1 MPYKQSELPNVP
13 LYSSLKQKQ
22 FSDNFNSMMTYV
34 DNYIEETGQQDTQY
48 PTIEN
53 QSGQLLFFGSGSGDN
68 FNENWQ
74 TVVVSNT
81 IPDIDEELIP
91 LHINIKFETF

>member
-22 FSDNFNSMMTYV
+22 FSDNFDKMMTYV
-34 DNYIEETGQQDTQY
+34 DNYIEETGQQDTMY

-53 QSGQLLFFGSGSGDN
+53 DSGQLLFFGSGSGEN
-68 FNENWQ
+68 FDTNWQ
-74 TVVVSNT
+74 KVVVSNS
-81 IPDIDEELIP
+81 IPDIDEDLIS
-91 LHINIKFETF
+91 LYINTTFGNF

>member
-13 LYSSLKQKQ
+13 LYSSLKRKQ
-22 FSDNFNSMMTYV
+22 FTDNFDKMMTYV
-34 DNYIEETGQQDTQY
+34 NNYIEETEQQDTKY

-53 QSGQLLFFGSGSGDN
+53 EVGQLLFFGSGSGDN

-74 TVVVSNT
+74 KVVVSNT
-81 IPDIDEELIP
+81 VPDIDEDLIP
-91 LHINIKFETF
+91 LHINTKFETF

>member
-22 FSDNFNSMMTYV
+22 FSDNFDKMMTYV
-34 DNYIEETGQQDTQY
+34 DNYIEETSQQDTKY

-53 QSGQLLFFGSGSGDN
+53 DSGQLYFLVL
-68 FNENWQ
+68 E
-74 TVVVSNT
+74 VEK
-81 IPDIDEELIP
+81 ILIQIGKR
-91 LHINIKFETF
+91 L

>member
-13 LYSSLKQKQ
+13 LYSTLKRKQ
-22 FSDNFNSMMTYV
+22 FTDNFDKMMTYV

-48 PTIEN
+48 PIIEN
-53 QSGQLLFFGSGSGDN
+53 EGGQLLFFGSGSREN
-68 FNENWQ
+68 FDENWQ
-74 TVVVSNT
+74 KVIIPTTV
-81 IPDIDEELIP
+81 PDFDEELIP

>member
-22 FSDNFNSMMTYV
+22 FSDNFDKMMTYV
-34 DNYIEETGQQDTQY
+34 DNYIEETGQQDTTY

-53 QSGQLLFFGSGSGDN
+53 DSGELLFFGSGSGEN
-68 FNENWQ
+68 FDTNWQ
-74 TVVVSNT
+74 KVVVSNS
-81 IPDIDEELIP
+81 IPDIDEDLIS
-91 LHINIKFETF
+91 LYINTTFGNF

>member
-22 FSDNFNSMMTYV
+22 FSDNFDSMMTYV
-34 DNYIEETGQQDTQY
+34 DKYIEETEQQDTQY

-53 QSGQLLFFGSGSGDN
+53 KTGQLIFFGSGSGEN

-74 TVVVSNT
+74 KVVVPNT
-81 IPDIDEELIP
+81 IPDIDEDLIP
-91 LHINIKFETF
+91 LHINIDFDNF

>member
-91 LHINIKFETF
+91 LHINTKFDNF